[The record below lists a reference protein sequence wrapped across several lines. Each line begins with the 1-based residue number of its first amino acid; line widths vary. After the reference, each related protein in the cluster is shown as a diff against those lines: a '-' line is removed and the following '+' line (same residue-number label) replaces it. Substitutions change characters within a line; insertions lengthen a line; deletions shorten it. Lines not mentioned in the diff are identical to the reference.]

1 MPAPSDHA
9 EHDPLLLAAHAAGD
23 ASGDEL
29 GRAAALVASCPDCA
43 RLHRDLR
50 ALPGALASAP
60 APARPRDFR
69 LTAEQ
74 AEALRRPSGWRR
86 LLAPLAGARSAAG
99 PLAASLAALGLAGV
113 LLGGGLTLGLGGSAT
128 SAPAPQAA
136 AAGSAA
142 GAPGSETTGAVDS
155 RVDDPSPAASVEG
168 RPASPDPSPNFAARS
183 PVPQPQPTSAPSSA
197 ASQDTGPDAT
207 PTTPIDRERAIAI
220 ARAASPRFAK
230 DQVFDAQLGTFG
242 ALGNASAQVLG
253 SAPGPDALV
262 WVVDIGWRLG
272 PLDAQGAIVVIDAR
286 DGHVIQTYEW
296 IA

>member
-1 MPAPSDHA
+1 VNYRDHA
-9 EHDPLLLAAHAAGD
+9 AHDPLLVAAHAAGD
-23 ASGDEL
+23 ASGADL
-29 GRAAALVASCPDCA
+29 ARAAALVASCPDCA

-60 APARPRDFR
+60 APARPHDFR

-86 LLAPLAGARSAAG
+86 LLAPLSGARSSAG
-99 PLAASLAALGLAGV
+99 PLAASLAALGIAGV
-113 LLGGGLTLGLGGSAT
+113 LLGGGLSLGLGGSAT

-142 GAPGSETTGAVDS
+142 SGGSETTGAVDS
-155 RVDDPSPAASVEG
+155 RVDGPSAAASIEG
-168 RPASPDPSPNFAARS
+168 RPDTPDPSPIFAMRS
-183 PVPQPQPTSAPSSA
+183 QMPQPQPRSAPSSA
-197 ASQDTGPDAT
+197 ASQGAGPDAT

-230 DQVFDAQLGTFG
+230 DQVFDTQLGTFA
-242 ALGNASAQVLG
+242 ALGNAYGHILG
-253 SAPGPDALV
+253 TAPEPGALV

-272 PLDAQGAIVVIDAR
+272 PLDARGAIVVIDAS
-286 DGHVIQTYEW
+286 DGHVVQTFEW